1 MALDP
6 LSQQTVDLLAGAVTA
21 KQNIITA
28 LRNKEAVVPDNAR
41 LADLPPIIDG
51 IETEPDDIRQFM
63 IEKSIEQSHGGG
75 LIAGDLNCGY
85 CGSVLAADMGTFDD
99 GPAAGYNV
107 TASSLAEATGVTE
120 GTAFNQTITFDK
132 FVFNNEVLLVPRKPI
147 RHSVS
152 WKELALNNCVFGGK
166 VVSIGGVK
174 YKMTLL
180 RGSNAEIRDGAR
192 FSKQSEWGQ
201 LILPLLAGHA
211 DGWGTDLSAN
221 DLNFSD
227 GVGEGSHSWC
237 QETTSISPDQN
248 RRLLIR
254 GPGGSTA
261 VYYGVDNTYTRCS
274 WRPALRLTL

>member
-166 VVSIGGVK
+166 VLSIGGVK

-180 RGSNAEIRDGAR
+180 RGLRAECAYYNSTNG
-192 FSKQSEWGQ
+192 SEW
-201 LILPLLAGHA
+201 
-211 DGWGTDLSAN
+211 N
-221 DLNFSD
+221 DLLIPLTDGRFANLTLED
-227 GVGEGSHSWC
+227 LGVGSGNGYSSWC
-237 QETTSISPDQN
+237 QDTTKSQDFFDVIGVYRS
-248 RRLLIR
+248 RR
-254 GPGGSTA
+254 GGGSVA
-261 VYYGVDNTYTRCS
+261 GADDSEAPDVNADYG
-274 WRPALRLTL
+274 WRPALRFTL

>member
-85 CGSVLAADMGTFDD
+85 CGSVLGADMGTFDN

-107 TASSLAEATGVTE
+107 TASSLAVATGVTE
-120 GTAFNQTITFDK
+120 GTAFNATITFDK

-147 RHSVS
+147 RYAVS

-166 VVSIGGVK
+166 VLSIGGVK

-180 RGSNAEIRDGAR
+180 RGSNAEITDGAR
-192 FSKQSEWGQ
+192 FDTDSEWGQ

-221 DLNFSD
+221 DLNFADSGD
-227 GVGEGSHSWC
+227 GSRNWC
-237 QETTSISPDQN
+237 QETTSIDSGEN
-248 RRLLIR
+248 RRLIIR
-254 GPGGSTA
+254 GSGGSSA
-261 VYYGVDNTYTRCS
+261 GSYYVGSAYSYCG
-274 WRPALRLTL
+274 WRPALRFTL